1 MTDTLIAQLQARNE
15 ALTTEAAQA
24 RDEARRMADALAD
37 AQAECAK
44 LDKVWRDYEGVA
56 KLAEERRDVAVGEC
70 ERLRAALEEWRE
82 WWRTASGDLHVR
94 DVRVASVSRIDAA
107 LATPAPRP
115 TLRDE
120 PEPWIASAEDGTR
133 GVQWKHEGRKLCITF
148 CDPPEFYAHGDG
160 LLTEGAVS
168 CGGAFDSIAPVQWLV
183 TGLWPDTPA
192 PTADLAAFR
201 ALTERWAAE
210 SNDNDTA
217 YNAGWDAAYHECA
230 RELLALCAPRSEP
243 RWMAQAF
250 GVIVAWAKGRDDVP
264 AEVDEAIE
272 ALRDALPR
280 DAFEHAPRSEPTR
293 AEPRR
298 VMAIDWTCSDCGETQ
313 PGSLGGPSF
322 LHRCPAAEDQP
333 QPACPPNPECTRVH
347 PDCPNNIG
355 FHTGFIGCPVHAPHE
370 PKNLAEYQA
379 ARRAAERSRHPLR
392 RFETIEEHAARTGD
406 PAPETQRAPV
416 GDVIDDAAAEWGLT
430 TPDLPAEAQRAQS
443 EPPCVYVH
451 CVREDEQG
459 ESWMASVVDGENR
472 SVWPTVESAE
482 AVSDE
487 VNRRLD
493 SIATAIA
500 ELEAM
505 AAWLDSDYIVVSRDE
520 VRKWQHRA
528 LAALKGEA

>member
-379 ARRAAERSRHPLR
+379 ARRAAERPRHPLR

-406 PAPETQRAPV
+406 PAPEV
-416 GDVIDDAAAEWGLT
+416 
-430 TPDLPAEAQRAQS
+430 QRAQS
-443 EPPCVYVH
+443 EPTSPAGL
-451 CVREDEQG
+451 REQAATMRLAADSSPHNSHQRG
-459 ESWMASVVDGENR
+459 FYDGYER
-472 SVWPTVESAE
+472 ACTVISNMIERAGPP
-482 AVSDE
+482 A
-487 VNRRLD
+487 
-493 SIATAIA
+493 SIAVAIA
-500 ELEAM
+500 ELK
-505 AAWLDSDYIVVSRDE
+505 AAACAADMRTMGEHIR
-520 VRKWQHRA
+520 RA